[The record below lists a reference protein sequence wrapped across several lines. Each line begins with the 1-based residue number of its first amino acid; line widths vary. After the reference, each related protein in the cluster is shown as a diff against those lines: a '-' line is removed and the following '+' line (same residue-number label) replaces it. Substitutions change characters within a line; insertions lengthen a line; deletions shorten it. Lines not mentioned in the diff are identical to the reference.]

1 MSLRRDSE
9 DKIMAGSSFGPPDIA
24 DSTENERREYVKA
37 RYHCINDCD
46 MCGIC
51 ASFHNVDPQ
60 IVFREYIRGEREF
73 LDIARAWK

>member
-1 MSLRRDSE
+1 MNWRRDSE
-9 DKIMAGSSFGPPDIA
+9 DKTMDGILCGPPDIA
-24 DSTENERREYVKA
+24 SSTENERREYVKA
-37 RYHCINDCD
+37 RYRCINDCD

-73 LDIARAWK
+73 LDIAREWK